1 MIGDM
6 LRGSFNA
13 FNTDDHDILG
23 HYSVIGVTKSWF
35 ISYLKG
41 RKQFIQME
49 NETST
54 TKEIL
59 NGIPQGLVLG
69 PLLFLIY
76 ITDLNTCTQLSKTYH
91 SADDT
96 SIMQSNKS

>member
-23 HYSVIGVTKSWF
+23 HYSVIGVTKNWF

-41 RKQFIQME
+41 RKQFI
-49 NETST
+49 
-54 TKEIL
+54 
-59 NGIPQGLVLG
+59 
-69 PLLFLIY
+69 
-76 ITDLNTCTQLSKTYH
+76 
-91 SADDT
+91 
-96 SIMQSNKS
+96 